1 MNRKTQRFIYLLYQ
15 CFYFNFVGDASKPIE
30 SPKQQHFKKSGAL
43 TPKSKDFRL
52 KSKIAQKAGAL
63 GKTTVVKKKGGK
75 AVLDI
80 PEKLLGEFYY
90 RCCD

>member
-1 MNRKTQRFIYLLYQ
+1 M
-15 CFYFNFVGDASKPIE
+15 E
-30 SPKQQHFKKSGAL
+30 SPKQQHFKKSGGL

-63 GKTTVVKKKGGK
+63 GKTNFVKKKGGK

-80 PEKLLGEFYY
+80 PEKLLGELYNRSYEISYY
-90 RCCD
+90 GFLSK